1 MFKSIG
7 ILVFIVFFSLGLNAQ
22 DITVKGKAVDQESGA
37 PLISAT
43 IQLKGKDSTTLYHD
57 ITDKSG
63 YFEMKDVK
71 PGPYNLK
78 ITYVGYKEFNQQ
90 IRVTRKE
97 SVIDIGNLN
106 VEPDAVKTAEVE
118 VNATSLIGEQK
129 GDTTQFNAS
138 SFKTTKDATTEDLVK
153 KIPGIE
159 VDAQGTVKAQ
169 GEQVK
174 KVLVDGKPFFGEDP
188 SLTLKNLPAD
198 VVDKVQVYDRA
209 SDQAEFTGFDD
220 GETSK
225 TLNILTKSNKRSGK
239 FGKFSGGYGYEDKY
253 NVNANMNFF
262 EGPQRITL
270 LGLSNNVNQQN
281 FSVIDLMDMLG
292 SSNSG
297 RPGQL
302 FRQFA
307 GSGGFAA
314 MGPRNQYF
322 GRGGGP
328 TQNFMVGQQEGI
340 STTHAAGINY
350 SDVWSSNLEVS
361 GSYFFNFTNT
371 ENQKTIDRNYL
382 FGQDSNQI
390 YNELG
395 DTRTE
400 NMNHRLNFRLDWKI
414 DTNTSF
420 MFRPNISV
428 QNNIG
433 DNGTNS
439 ITNSGANILRSSSN
453 STYYSDYDGYD
464 MNGELLFRHRFGI
477 VGRTISFSLNGGLT
491 NKEGYYDLLNL
502 NTYNRNN
509 TFINDTVNQKSKNPT
524 DGKSFNGNVSYT
536 EPIGANGQMML
547 SYNISRN
554 KNLSDKMTLNYNY
567 LNLDYDVLD
576 SLLSNNFDND
586 YIYQKGGFAY
596 RWKNDELTL
605 ITGLDYQIA
614 SMTSEQIFP
623 ETTEISYNFYNLLPS
638 VRINYRPNRQTN
650 VFFRYRTS
658 TNSPSVSQLQNV
670 VNNSNPL
677 QLSVGNPSLKQQ
689 VTNSVFFRYN
699 YFSEDFS
706 KVFFVFLNASN
717 RMDYI
722 GQASVLASKDTL
734 INGKYLAPSGAQI
747 TRPVNMNGYWN
758 LNFNAN
764 YGFPLTFML
773 SKFNINGGVSYSRTP
788 GLVFDQTNYSNLFN
802 YNFMLML
809 TSNISEKLDFMISA
823 RYNHNTTVN
832 TIQKENNYNYNNWY
846 NTANFKWQFWE
857 GIFIQGELRNMIY
870 GGEYKPVDGNY
881 TLINFSLGKKIFAND
896 AGEIKLT
903 YSDVLN
909 EMKSNETTV
918 TDFYIENVY
927 NTVIKSYLML
937 TFTYN
942 LSSFKFN

>member
-1 MFKSIG
+1 
-7 ILVFIVFFSLGLNAQ
+7 
-22 DITVKGKAVDQESGA
+22 
-37 PLISAT
+37 
-43 IQLKGKDSTTLYHD
+43 
-57 ITDKSG
+57 
-63 YFEMKDVK
+63 
-71 PGPYNLK
+71 
-78 ITYVGYKEFNQQ
+78 
-90 IRVTRKE
+90 
-97 SVIDIGNLN
+97 
-106 VEPDAVKTAEVE
+106 
-118 VNATSLIGEQK
+118 
-129 GDTTQFNAS
+129 
-138 SFKTTKDATTEDLVK
+138 
-153 KIPGIE
+153 
-159 VDAQGTVKAQ
+159 
-169 GEQVK
+169 
-174 KVLVDGKPFFGEDP
+174 
-188 SLTLKNLPAD
+188 
-198 VVDKVQVYDRA
+198 
-209 SDQAEFTGFDD
+209 
-220 GETSK
+220 
-225 TLNILTKSNKRSGK
+225 
-239 FGKFSGGYGYEDKY
+239 
-253 NVNANMNFF
+253 
-262 EGPQRITL
+262 
-270 LGLSNNVNQQN
+270 
-281 FSVIDLMDMLG
+281 
-292 SSNSG
+292 
-297 RPGQL
+297 
-302 FRQFA
+302 
-307 GSGGFAA
+307 
-314 MGPRNQYF
+314 
-322 GRGGGP
+322 
-328 TQNFMVGQQEGI
+328 
-340 STTHAAGINY
+340 
-350 SDVWSSNLEVS
+350 
-361 GSYFFNFTNT
+361 
-371 ENQKTIDRNYL
+371 
-382 FGQDSNQI
+382 
-390 YNELG
+390 
-395 DTRTE
+395 
-400 NMNHRLNFRLDWKI
+400 
-414 DTNTSF
+414 
-420 MFRPNISV
+420 
-428 QNNIG
+428 
-433 DNGTNS
+433 
-439 ITNSGANILRSSSN
+439 
-453 STYYSDYDGYD
+453 
-464 MNGELLFRHRFGI
+464 
-477 VGRTISFSLNGGLT
+477 
-491 NKEGYYDLLNL
+491 
-502 NTYNRNN
+502 
-509 TFINDTVNQKSKNPT
+509 
-524 DGKSFNGNVSYT
+524 
-536 EPIGANGQMML
+536 
-547 SYNISRN
+547 
-554 KNLSDKMTLNYNY
+554 MTLNYNY

-614 SMTSEQIFP
+614 SMTSQQIFP
-623 ETTEISYNFYNLLPS
+623 ETSEISYNFYNLLPS